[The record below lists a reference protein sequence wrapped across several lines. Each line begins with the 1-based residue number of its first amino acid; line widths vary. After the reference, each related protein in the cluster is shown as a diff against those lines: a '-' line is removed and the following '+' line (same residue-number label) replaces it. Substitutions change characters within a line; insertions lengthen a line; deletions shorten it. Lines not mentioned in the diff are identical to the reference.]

1 LKSLAY
7 IYLILNNN
15 FVRFMWTPLSRW
27 LILYATSPIEGAA
40 AYSGSKHNVD
50 GIQRITYNNFSDQS
64 DN

>member
-1 LKSLAY
+1 MNPA
-7 IYLILNNN
+7 
-15 FVRFMWTPLSRW
+15 MSRW
-27 LILYATSPIEGAA
+27 LILYATSSIEGAA